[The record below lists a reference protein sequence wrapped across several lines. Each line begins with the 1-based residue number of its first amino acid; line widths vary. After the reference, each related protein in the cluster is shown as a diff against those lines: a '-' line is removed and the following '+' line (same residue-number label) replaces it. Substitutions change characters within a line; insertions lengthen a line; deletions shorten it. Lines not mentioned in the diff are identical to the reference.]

1 MSGAGFG
8 GLVLAPIIRS
18 LISHVGV
25 RWALRCLGFIN
36 FAVTFPIGFVVRREE
51 GGGRRGVSR
60 GLVNLRVARR
70 KVFVFE
76 VGLYTLSSSFWLST
90 RCLRGIDTLRLLV
103 FIWTGIDSRVWGHS
117 YMPQPVS
124 CGGEAGLGRA
134 LTTRPTRRRRRN
146 SRRLRKSLRRSAEPS
161 EFSRTPR
168 RQSAN
173 RFA

>member
-25 RWALRCLGFIN
+25 RWALRCLGFVN

-76 VGLYTLSSSFWLST
+76 VGIDALSSFFRLSG
-90 RCLRGIDTLRLLV
+90 RCLGGIYTLRLLV
-103 FIWTGIDSRVWGHS
+103 FIWTGINGRVWGHS
-117 YMPQPVS
+117 YMPQRISSLYSIPPYS
-124 CGGEAGLGRA
+124 PSHYLIH
-134 LTTRPTRRRRRN
+134 LTQGHCSSP
-146 SRRLRKSLRRSAEPS
+146 
-161 EFSRTPR
+161 
-168 RQSAN
+168 
-173 RFA
+173 